1 MLSKK
6 HIYSNS
12 LGENRRNISPRGEE
26 LLLLG
31 CCSFEDAQ
39 FLLWVMLVSKSRQS
53 KEWIELLASC
63 PPTPPLP
70 GLFELLLLSTLG
82 FSPSFPHAVWQ
93 INPSHKMLWFF
104 RLCTKRSSSLTEHSL
119 KESWVT
125 HRLVFQFRR
134 TFKSIRTQ
142 NENKKGIATI
152 LRFFYWLIKPVLS
165 QLKKKKMNSENNKKC
180 KHQYGTMKEWNIPP
194 PHRCPTLWF
203 VAEKSD
209 SGCQRWSF
217 PLGRIQGWSPHT

>member
-12 LGENRRNISPRGEE
+12 LGENKRNISPRGKE

-31 CCSFEDAQ
+31 CYSFEDAQ

-53 KEWIELLASC
+53 KKWIELLACC
-63 PPTPPLP
+63 PPTLLLP
-70 GLFELLLLSTLG
+70 GLFELLLPSTLS

-104 RLCTKRSSSLTEHSL
+104 PLCTKRSSSLTEHSL
-119 KESWVT
+119 KESRVT

-134 TFKSIRTQ
+134 TFKSIWTQ
-142 NENKKGIATI
+142 NENKKGTATI
-152 LRFFYWLIKPVLS
+152 LRFFYLLIKAVLS
-165 QLKKKKMNSENNKKC
+165 QLRKEKKKNE
-180 KHQYGTMKEWNIPP
+180 
-194 PHRCPTLWF
+194 LW
-203 VAEKSD
+203 K
-209 SGCQRWSF
+209 W
-217 PLGRIQGWSPHT
+217 